1 MGVFGRHAA
10 AAARAVP
17 FGVAQ
22 HVPDSLLA
30 QPIESAP
37 SLNKLQARFVN
48 FIGQYGNSTFQAQQ
62 V

>member
-1 MGVFGRHAA
+1 V

-17 FGVAQ
+17 FRVARQ
-22 HVPDSLLA
+22 SRQFVLA

-48 FIGQYGNSTFQAQQ
+48 FSGQYGNKLF
-62 V
+62 